1 MTFEALVPLT
11 LNTKTKGILELK
23 AGDRMDVPPRV
34 IAQLQAQVPDKI
46 RVIPEPPA
54 KDPLLG
60 QRVRYVIPVE
70 KKWQTFTGKCTM
82 VDHANHLGLVEPD
95 QEAYAWRWVALTYIK
110 PLERKEPKL

>member
-23 AGDRMDVPPRV
+23 AGDRMDVPERV
-34 IAQLQAQVPDKI
+34 IRQLQAQVPDKI

-82 VDHANHLGLVEPD
+82 VRPCQPLGVSRTRPGSVRLAMGCTHLYQTARTKG
-95 QEAYAWRWVALTYIK
+95 A
-110 PLERKEPKL
+110 